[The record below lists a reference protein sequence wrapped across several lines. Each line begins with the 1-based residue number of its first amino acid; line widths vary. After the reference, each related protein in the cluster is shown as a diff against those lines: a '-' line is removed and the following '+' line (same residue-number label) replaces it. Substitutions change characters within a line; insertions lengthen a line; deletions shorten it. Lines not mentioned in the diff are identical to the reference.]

1 MYGSRVKERITGDLI
16 SGSEIQQ
23 RPGLAPPPLRS
34 WATRGGNHAPARQ
47 LSRPPPRRAT
57 HFPSTVHSTCFLCP
71 SSHPSPGHTPAATQ
85 DRQAGCTLRHRVDPQ
100 VVAPTGPRA
109 RHRPQPDKLAEHRH
123 AHLVRLRAVAS
134 QEKGTD
140 QDERVHLDAVPQLL
154 GASAHSSVVRDVDAR
169 ALAAE
174 VDAHAPDNNKQ
185 FILFSPIFFFFYIFF
200 FPFLFFPPS
209 YFFSFLLFSFFYIF
223 PFSFFPSLTFF
234 SFQQFISFS
243 PIFFFYIFSH
253 LTFFLFSYFLFFY
266 IFPFSFLPSP
276 YFFSLSFSF
285 PHFFLSSWV
294 LLPHPYQLKW
304 LTQL

>member
-47 LSRPPPRRAT
+47 LYRPPPRRAT

-185 FILFSPIFFFFYIFF
+185 FILFSPIFFFLHFF
-200 FPFLFFPPS
+200 LSLSFFPPS
-209 YFFSFLLFSFFYIF
+209 YFFSFLLFSFFLHFSLFLFSLPYFFLFPTIYFIF
-223 PFSFFPSLTFF
+223 PYFLFFIFFPTLLFF
-234 SFQQFISFS
+234 FS
-243 PIFFFYIFSH
+243 PIFFFFTFFPFPFCPL
-253 LTFFLFSYFLFFY
+253 LTFFLFP
-266 IFPFSFLPSP
+266 FPFLI
-276 YFFSLSFSF
+276 FFS
-285 PHFFLSSWV
+285 PRGFFCR
-294 LLPHPYQLKW
+294 
-304 LTQL
+304 TRIN

>member
-1 MYGSRVKERITGDLI
+1 MKMYGSRVKERITGDLI

-185 FILFSPIFFFFYIFF
+185 FILFSPIFFFLHFFLSLSFFPSILLFFFSPIFF
-200 FPFLFFPPS
+200 FLHFSLFLFSLPYFFLFPTIYFIFPYFLFFIFFPP
-209 YFFSFLLFSFFYIF
+209 YFFSFLLFSFFLH
-223 PFSFFPSLTFF
+223 FSLFLFALSLLFF
-234 SFQQFISFS
+234 SF
-243 PIFFFYIFSH
+243 
-253 LTFFLFSYFLFFY
+253 LFLS
-266 IFPFSFLPSP
+266 S
-276 YFFSLSFSF
+276 FFSLLVGSFG
-285 PHFFLSSWV
+285 V
-294 LLPHPYQLKW
+294 N
-304 LTQL
+304 

>member
-1 MYGSRVKERITGDLI
+1 MKMYGSRVKERITGDLI

-185 FILFSPIFFFFYIFF
+185 FILFSPIFFFLHFFLSLSF
-200 FPFLFFPPS
+200 FPSILL
-209 YFFSFLLFSFFYIF
+209 FSFLLFSFFYIF

-234 SFQQFISFS
+234 SFQQFILFS

-253 LTFFLFSYFLFFY
+253 LTFFFSPIFFFFHFSLFLFALSLLFFL
-266 IFPFSFLPSP
+266 FPFPFLI
-276 YFFSLSFSF
+276 FFS
-285 PHFFLSSWV
+285 PRGFFWRQQS
-294 LLPHPYQLKW
+294 
-304 LTQL
+304 

>member
-1 MYGSRVKERITGDLI
+1 MKMYGSRVKERITGDLI

-185 FILFSPIFFFFYIFF
+185 FILFSPIFFFLHFFLSLSFFPSILLFFFSPIFF
-200 FPFLFFPPS
+200 FLHFSLFLFSLPYFFLFPTIYFIFPYFLFFIFFPP
-209 YFFSFLLFSFFYIF
+209 YFFSFLLFSFFLH
-223 PFSFFPSLTFF
+223 FSLFLFVLSLLFF
-234 SFQQFISFS
+234 SF
-243 PIFFFYIFSH
+243 
-253 LTFFLFSYFLFFY
+253 LFLS
-266 IFPFSFLPSP
+266 S
-276 YFFSLSFSF
+276 FFSLLVGSFG
-285 PHFFLSSWV
+285 V
-294 LLPHPYQLKW
+294 N
-304 LTQL
+304 